1 MSKHHTSWAGVF
13 ATGAELSRRR
23 YAVAVTIGNTPS
35 MDLLCVSPEGRP
47 FKVEVKSAATP
58 NYVPIQK
65 WILEGD
71 LQHDLVFVI
80 VYVHPDTTIPFQFF
94 LLTHQE
100 VKDAWDAM
108 PKTKPSGEPY
118 KPGWEGLKWK
128 DVMPH
133 EGRWDKLPR

>member
-1 MSKHHTSWAGVF
+1 
-13 ATGAELSRRR
+13 
-23 YAVAVTIGNTPS
+23 